1 MNFKSKVTCSH
12 CAKILKDPIQLPC
25 DHNICE
31 RHLKEPNIV
40 EQNQIRCLT
49 CDLAFNIRENIFK
62 PNYLAT
68 ALLDDFKFLSVE
80 EISSKRDIEDSIRE
94 LFKLQE
100 KLIEKNKF
108 LVLDNQKHFQDVRK
122 QIDFHREK
130 LKEKIDEI
138 YMEMIDKTNEYEAS
152 YLKSLNEKLEA
163 SSKSFKIES
172 VEEELQN
179 IEEKFR
185 DPNLLFESIQ
195 EIQLKQEE
203 AISLLQ
209 SKLNDLNSFKINLT
223 SITEFKPNLAFH
235 QDLFGSLKLNG
246 HSNIDPFE
254 SLILKGEQP
263 FELISLCEFIP
274 KDKFKLLYRAS
285 RDGFGID
292 DFHSRCD
299 GFANILIIFKAS
311 ETSFIFGAFTSN
323 SFESF
328 QPSQYKLD
336 TNAFLF
342 SLVNKL
348 KRPTKMSI
356 VTNQQEYAIYCNSRS
371 GLVFGSGHDISIG
384 DNANMKAVSSS
395 NLGQTYKHPHFA
407 KGTTEAQ
414 SFLAG
419 SQYFQLS
426 EIEVYQKE

>member
-209 SKLNDLNSFKINLT
+209 SKLNDLNSFKI
-223 SITEFKPNLAFH
+223 ITIFFN
-235 QDLFGSLKLNG
+235 SLK
-246 HSNIDPFE
+246 
-254 SLILKGEQP
+254 
-263 FELISLCEFIP
+263 FI
-274 KDKFKLLYRAS
+274 
-285 RDGFGID
+285 
-292 DFHSRCD
+292 
-299 GFANILIIFKAS
+299 
-311 ETSFIFGAFTSN
+311 
-323 SFESF
+323 
-328 QPSQYKLD
+328 
-336 TNAFLF
+336 
-342 SLVNKL
+342 
-348 KRPTKMSI
+348 
-356 VTNQQEYAIYCNSRS
+356 
-371 GLVFGSGHDISIG
+371 
-384 DNANMKAVSSS
+384 
-395 NLGQTYKHPHFA
+395 
-407 KGTTEAQ
+407 
-414 SFLAG
+414 
-419 SQYFQLS
+419 
-426 EIEVYQKE
+426 